1 MSHAAENIRTFIAL
15 PLPPDWI
22 ESLGGVTH
30 QLAARVPAGVRWVD
44 PTGMHLTL
52 RFLGNTDTAQVPG
65 IIAALRRELAGVIAP
80 DLALSGLGTFP
91 PRGNPRV
98 IWAGVSG
105 QLDHL
110 TNLQR
115 GAESAVTS
123 LGWPAEQRPFRPH
136 LTLGRIRNRA
146 SDAQRRAV
154 LDAIAEIEV
163 PGCSTWRP
171 DLVRLYQSVL
181 TPQGPIYSGLGDIA
195 LSQLF

>member
-1 MSHAAENIRTFIAL
+1 MVSYAAENIRTFIAL

-22 ESLGGVTH
+22 ESLGGVMR
-30 QLAARVPAGVRWVD
+30 QLAMRVPAGVRWVD
-44 PTGMHLTL
+44 PSGMHLTL
-52 RFLGNTDTAQVPG
+52 RFLGNTNTAQVPG
-65 IIAALRRELAGVIAP
+65 LIAGLRRELAGAATP
-80 DLALSGLGTFP
+80 KLALSGLGTFP
-91 PRGNPRV
+91 PQGNPRV

-146 SDAQRRAV
+146 SEAQRRAV
-154 LDAIAEIEV
+154 LDTIAGIEV
-163 PGCSTWRP
+163 PGCSIWRP
-171 DLVRLYQSVL
+171 DHVRLYQSVL

-195 LSQLF
+195 LS

>member
-22 ESLGGVTH
+22 ESLGGVMR
-30 QLAARVPAGVRWVD
+30 QLAVRVPSGVRWVD
-44 PTGMHLTL
+44 PTGIHLTL

-65 IIAALRRELAGVIAP
+65 IIAGLRGELAGAVTP
-80 DLALSGLGTFP
+80 DLSLSGLGTFP
-91 PRGNPRV
+91 PQGNPRV

-105 QLDHL
+105 QLDRL
-110 TNLQR
+110 TGLQR
-115 GAESAVTS
+115 GAESAVAA
-123 LGWPAEQRPFRPH
+123 LGWPAEPRPFRPH

-154 LDAIAEIEV
+154 LDTIAGIEI
-163 PGCSTWRP
+163 PGRSIWRP

-195 LSQLF
+195 LSQLI

>member
-1 MSHAAENIRTFIAL
+1 MVSHAAENIRTFIAL

-22 ESLGGVTH
+22 ESLGGVMR
-30 QLAARVPAGVRWVD
+30 QLAMRVPAGVRWVD
-44 PTGMHLTL
+44 PSGMHLTL
-52 RFLGNTDTAQVPG
+52 RFLGNTNTAQVPG
-65 IIAALRRELAGVIAP
+65 LIAGLRRELAGSATP
-80 DLALSGLGTFP
+80 KLALSGLGTFP
-91 PRGNPRV
+91 PQGNPRV

-146 SDAQRRAV
+146 SEAQRRAV
-154 LDAIAEIEV
+154 LDTIAGIEV
-163 PGCSTWRP
+163 PGCSIWRP
-171 DLVRLYQSVL
+171 DHVRLYQSVL

-195 LSQLF
+195 LS

>member
-1 MSHAAENIRTFIAL
+1 MSHPAENIRTFIAL

-22 ESLGGVTH
+22 ESLGGVMR
-30 QLAARVPAGVRWVD
+30 QLAVRVPAGVRWVD
-44 PTGMHLTL
+44 PTGIHLTL

-65 IIAALRRELAGVIAP
+65 IIAGLRGELAGAVTP
-80 DLALSGLGTFP
+80 DLALSDFGTFP
-91 PRGNPRV
+91 PQGNPRV

-105 QLDHL
+105 QLDRL
-110 TNLQR
+110 TDLQR
-115 GAESAVTS
+115 GAESAVTA

-146 SDAQRRAV
+146 SDAQRSAV
-154 LDAIAEIEV
+154 LDTIAGIEV
-163 PGCSTWRP
+163 PGCSIWRP

-195 LSQLF
+195 FSQLT

>member
-1 MSHAAENIRTFIAL
+1 MSHPAENIRTFIAL
-15 PLPPDWI
+15 PLPPDWV
-22 ESLGGVTH
+22 ESLRGVMR
-30 QLAARVPAGVRWVD
+30 QLAVRVPAGVRWVD

-52 RFLGNTDTAQVPG
+52 RFLGNTDTAQVLG
-65 IIAALRRELAGVIAP
+65 IIAGLRRELAGEVAP

-105 QLDHL
+105 QLDRL

-115 GAESAVTS
+115 GAESAVAS

-146 SDAQRRAV
+146 SDAQRGAV
-154 LDAIAEIEV
+154 LDTIAGIEV
-163 PGCSTWRP
+163 PECSIWRP

-181 TPQGPIYSGLGDIA
+181 TSQGPIYSGLGDIA
-195 LSQLF
+195 LSQPI